1 MEVRPIILQIV
12 GYQNSGKTT
21 VAEHIISSLTKE
33 GLRVATFKHHGH
45 GGKPALPE
53 GKDSTRHMHA
63 GSVAAAVEGDGTFA
77 ITIQDEQF
85 QLEQWIELCGSI
97 SIDVLLIEGYK
108 KKAYEKIVC
117 IRSEEDKELLQL
129 SNIIAVISWIPIES
143 DVPVFSVQ
151 EEELYCTWVS
161 GYLRR
166 KKHV

>member
-1 MEVRPIILQIV
+1 MEVRPIILQIA

-53 GKDSTRHMHA
+53 GKDSTRHMRA
-63 GSVAAAVEGDGTFA
+63 GSVAAAVEGEGTFA

-85 QLEQWIELCGSI
+85 QLEQWIELCSSI
-97 SIDVLLIEGYK
+97 GIDVLLIEGYK
-108 KKAYEKIVC
+108 KKAYEKLVC

-129 SNIIAVISWIPIES
+129 SNIIAVISWIPIGS